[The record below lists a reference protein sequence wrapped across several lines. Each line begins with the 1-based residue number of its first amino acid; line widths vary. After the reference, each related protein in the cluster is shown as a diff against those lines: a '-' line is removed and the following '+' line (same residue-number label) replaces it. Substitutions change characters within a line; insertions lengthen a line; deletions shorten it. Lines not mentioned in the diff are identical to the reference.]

1 MTGGQLAKLETEYR
15 RRKAEIR
22 QDPTLRWEEKERAI
36 KALGEEHHARL
47 KELER
52 EAGAA

>member
-1 MTGGQLAKLETEYR
+1 MTSGPSARLEMEYR
-15 RRKAEIR
+15 RRKSEIR
-22 QDPTLRWEEKERAI
+22 EDPTLRWEEKERRI

-47 KELER
+47 RETER